1 MNCHSVDDV
10 KELGIDIVAKARLL
24 FNKIIELKSNQI
36 NLSSY
41 FRLPDN
47 TVVES
52 SQAGKSSQAPINDI
66 DDDVCEFTLQGSGL
80 EDTEVKVVVSIG
92 AVLKTMSIIIDQLC

>member
-36 NLSSY
+36 NLSSH
-41 FRLPDN
+41 FQLPDN

-52 SQAGKSSQAPINDI
+52 SQAGKSSQAPI

-80 EDTEVKVVVSIG
+80 EDNEVKVVVSIG